1 MAKLATLRVIRDIE
15 PIPEADLIVKA
26 WVDGW
31 SLVTQKT
38 NFKVGDVALYMEVD
52 TCIPV
57 DHPAFAFLADRGVR
71 TIEGVKYHKLKTI
84 RLKKTLS
91 QGLLIPLEALEA
103 LGHTFRYD
111 DFDKDYGEELGMIR
125 WDPEIHQGGARLAGN
140 ALRSFPSNTIPKT
153 DLERIQN
160 NMSILQ
166 DDSTYEA
173 SMKLEGSSLTVYY
186 NANDQ
191 YDYGVCSKNL
201 QLKLDDPVNTE
212 NAFVKT
218 AAKYELESKLRAYGK
233 NIAIQFELMGPG
245 IQNNIE
251 GFADYK
257 LFAYRVWD
265 IDAQRMLLPKDRRAL
280 IAQLGLDHV
289 PVLDDNVKINAFTLD
304 TILAYADGPSIHAK
318 LREGVVFKSNTYDKW
333 GGVTAVKVISNKY
346 LLKSTD

>member
-111 DFDKDYGEELGMIR
+111 DFDKDYGEEVGMIR

-233 NIAIQFELMGPG
+233 NIAIQGELLGMG
-245 IQNNIE
+245 IQGNIE
-251 GFADYK
+251 GFMQNRFYVYGI
-257 LFAYRVWD
+257 FD
-265 IDAQRMLLPKDRRAL
+265 IDKQQYMLPKERRSL
-280 IAQLGLDHV
+280 CETLGLEHV
-289 PVLDDNVKINAFTLD
+289 PILDENIIMSSFTLD
-304 TILAYADGPSIHAK
+304 TILKYADGPSINAK
-318 LREGVVFKSNTYDKW
+318 QREGVVFKCNTRDGY
-333 GGVTAVKVISNKY
+333 GNISAVKCISNKY
-346 LLKSTD
+346 MLSQKD